1 MKLRLPNT
9 IGELSA
15 KDRRS
20 GGLWVKQIST
30 YLLWFEFLAISPSYE
45 LARRYRAGEALEAN
59 QLPSDFDRVLGVF
72 DDLGDV
78 QKALFRLWWKDVGL
92 AQFGFQGS
100 PPSVSRVSYAPH
112 AAAVPSNLVTDV
124 ERYFQEDW
132 VAEGHQRTLLLAIPV
147 GLPESK
153 INKQIKKQLARI
165 KPDRRQLIKTPAKYP
180 LVGKRHHKDAL
191 IRYLRMAWLRSAM
204 YRDPLWRV
212 GAQAK
217 VSETYSPIL
226 SSSED
231 EEVVTYTADR
241 DIMTIIASRALLRA
255 RLISENAARGVFP
268 SHQNCDGALAFD
280 FKELR
285 QRINRRTKWQ
295 EKEILR
301 LKRLHGSDD

>member
-45 LARRYRAGEALEAN
+45 LARRYRAGEALDATL
-59 QLPSDFDRVLGVF
+59 LPSDFERVLEVF

-78 QKALFRLWWKDVGL
+78 QQALFRLWWKDVGL
-92 AQFGFQGS
+92 VHFGYQGS
-100 PPSVSRVSYAPH
+100 PPSVSRVSYVPH
-112 AAAVPSNLVTDV
+112 AKAAPSNLVADV
-124 ERYFQEDW
+124 EQYFQEDW
-132 VAEGHQRTLLLAIPV
+132 VVQGQQRILLLAVPV
-147 GLPESK
+147 GLPENK

-165 KPDRRQLIKTPAKYP
+165 KPDRRQLIITPAKYP
-180 LVGKRHHKDAL
+180 LVGRRHHKDAL
-191 IRYLRMAWLRSAM
+191 LRYLRMAWLRSAM
-204 YRDPLWRV
+204 YREPLWRV

-226 SSSED
+226 SSSENED
-231 EEVVTYTADR
+231 IVTYTADR

-255 RLISENAARGVFP
+255 RMIAENAARGVFP
-268 SHQNCDGALAFD
+268 SHQNCGDALAFD

-285 QRINRRTKWQ
+285 QRIRRRNKWQ

-301 LKRLHGSDD
+301 LRRLHEAVD